1 MNLRCAY
8 CQTMFALGRE
18 TMLTALE
25 QMETEGLHHY
35 DAHCPRCRRANSMS
49 RDRLEKAYPGWREAL
64 KEMQKQAAKVEK
76 EQAAAVEEKPA
87 KAVAKPATVITKP
100 PSKSK
105 ATNKPAGAAKA
116 KPAPKAEKPSPVGK
130 KPTESTA
137 AKATTKKKTST
148 GS

>member
-1 MNLRCAY
+1 MNLRCSY

-64 KEMQKQAAKVEK
+64 KEMQKQAAKAEK

-87 KAVAKPATVITKP
+87 KAAAKPV
-100 PSKSK
+100 
-105 ATNKPAGAAKA
+105 AAKA
-116 KPAPKAEKPSPVGK
+116 KSPAKSEAAKKPAAAAKASPAPKTEKPSPKGK
-130 KPTESTA
+130 KP
-137 AKATTKKKTST
+137 ATRTRSK
-148 GS
+148 